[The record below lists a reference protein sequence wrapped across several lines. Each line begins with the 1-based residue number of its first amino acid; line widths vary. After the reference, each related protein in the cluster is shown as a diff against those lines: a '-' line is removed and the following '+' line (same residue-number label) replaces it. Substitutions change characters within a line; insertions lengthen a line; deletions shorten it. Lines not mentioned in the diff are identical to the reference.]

1 MAVIAGKDPYT
12 FSLQQAQ
19 QEMTMTGGA
28 AAFFF
33 FFFSQV
39 ILKHYLK
46 LYDSPYRT
54 ETTCPHVRKL

>member
-33 FFFSQV
+33 LFFFPGD
-39 ILKHYLK
+39 LKTLF
-46 LYDSPYRT
+46 
-54 ETTCPHVRKL
+54 ETI